1 MEIFEQ
7 KFAAFV
13 EVLKKNADLKLTWN
27 DQLVNTFKIALKT
40 AQFDQVISTNIG
52 GYTKPKRVNGYNL
65 FMKERMAQLKETG
78 VDSNSRMKQIS
89 EEWNK
94 LEETE
99 KNEWK
104 EKAAA
109 AQPKKLRIKLKKPIK
124 HVKWSGY
131 QMFVSEKMAE
141 IKDKVE
147 PKQRMTEIGKLWKQ
161 QTEEQ
166 RVAYKSK
173 ATAKNEATNAER
185 NPVVET
191 H

>member
-1 MEIFEQ
+1 MDIFEQ
-7 KFAAFV
+7 KFAVFV
-13 EVLKKNADLKLTWN
+13 EVLKKNTELKLTWN
-27 DQLVNTFKIALKT
+27 DQLVNALKAALKS
-40 AQFDQVISTNIG
+40 AQFDQVITTSIG

-89 EEWNK
+89 DEWNK
-94 LEETE
+94 LEEDK

-109 AQPKKLRIKLKKPIK
+109 AQPKKLQIKLKKPVK
-124 HVKWSGY
+124 PVKWSGY

-147 PKQRMTEIGKLWKQ
+147 PKQRMTEIGKLWQQ

-166 RVAYKSK
+166 KNVYKAK
-173 ATAKNEATNAER
+173 ATAKNEAANVEVAPVAE
-185 NPVVET
+185 T
-191 H
+191 K